1 MSVDTINQAYLFVIF
16 IINGFLIGIFFDIF
30 RILRKSFK
38 TNDFFTY
45 LEDIIFW
52 ILSGMLIL
60 YSIFVFN
67 NGDIRGYFFLSIIIG
82 VIIYMLIFSKVFIKI
97 NVGLIDIMKKIFGF
111 IILPINFIIKL
122 INRIFIKP
130 CCIICIN
137 FRKFI
142 KKTCNINKN
151 LEKKKEIE
159 I

>member
-67 NGDIRGYFFLSIIIG
+67 NGEIRGYFFLSIIIG

-97 NVGLIDIMKKIFGF
+97 NVGLIDILKKIFGF
-111 IILPINFIIKL
+111 IILPINCISKL

-130 CCIICIN
+130 CCFICIN

-151 LEKKKEIE
+151 LEKKEGN
-159 I
+159 